1 VHAILRALSGKHEKG
16 KENRVEGN
24 DKGQRERPAMG
35 SHESGAAQISEN
47 AADEGIKFRVQGS
60 VRRLKPAR
68 CCE

>member
-1 VHAILRALSGKHEKG
+1 MNFDVHLGRWSALSGKHEKG

-24 DKGQRERPAMG
+24 DEGQRERPAMG

-60 VRRLKPAR
+60 KS
-68 CCE
+68 E